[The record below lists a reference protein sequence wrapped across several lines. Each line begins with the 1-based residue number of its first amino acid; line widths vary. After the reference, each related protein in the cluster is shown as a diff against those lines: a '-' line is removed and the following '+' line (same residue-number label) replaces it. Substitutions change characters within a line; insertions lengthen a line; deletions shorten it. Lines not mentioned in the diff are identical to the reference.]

1 MAGRTTFQLPLA
13 SAVASTD
20 APSSFTVTASPGSA
34 EPQIGRGRSRCKT
47 MWLSITFGSVT
58 SALARGDAV
67 TTSRREAMTSNRDA
81 DFFMKDLGGWLDSVL
96 IRTAA
101 AIRLTARQAGSQFI
115 GTAALFSIQNAAA
128 STMSDFDRRHPKF
141 Q

>member
-1 MAGRTTFQLPLA
+1 
-13 SAVASTD
+13 
-20 APSSFTVTASPGSA
+20 
-34 EPQIGRGRSRCKT
+34 
-47 MWLSITFGSVT
+47 
-58 SALARGDAV
+58 
-67 TTSRREAMTSNRDA
+67 
-81 DFFMKDLGGWLDSVL
+81 MKDLGGWLDSVL

-141 Q
+141 QHSIDNMSASDTSARVFGLIS